1 MLDIY
6 LFSMFFVP
14 SGAEMSEIS
23 KFYTFKLIVAC
34 CMHARAEFMVKTA
47 AVATGILGWKRVR
60 GWDYQKRGAETT
72 RLTR

>member
-23 KFYTFKLIVAC
+23 KFYTFKLIATVSQMLKNLIRDVHPVQRLCALNGMLHAC
-34 CMHARAEFMVKTA
+34 
-47 AVATGILGWKRVR
+47 
-60 GWDYQKRGAETT
+60 
-72 RLTR
+72 

>member
-23 KFYTFKLIVAC
+23 KFYTFKLIATVSQMLKNPIHDAHPVQRLCALNSMLHAC
-34 CMHARAEFMVKTA
+34 
-47 AVATGILGWKRVR
+47 
-60 GWDYQKRGAETT
+60 Y
-72 RLTR
+72 